1 MEKKKKKKQ
10 SCVCAL
16 LTKCSLE
23 AKQRAL
29 AGPHHSVATQG
40 VGEYIEFYVII
51 ASSAYVNNYIQGSI
65 N

>member
-1 MEKKKKKKQ
+1 MKKKKKLCLCP
-10 SCVCAL
+10 S
-16 LTKCSLE
+16 KCSLE
-23 AKQRAL
+23 AKQIAL

-40 VGEYIEFYVII
+40 VGEYIEFCVII